1 LHHTYSKTS
10 MTFHTMFDITNV
22 NIENIFNI
30 VDFYTNNLQQ
40 DVNDLHINMQEMLLN
55 NHYDEETFN
64 NYLSELNERSYVLMK
79 KDSLKLLLID
89 KLR

>member
-1 LHHTYSKTS
+1 
-10 MTFHTMFDITNV
+10 MTKVDIEK
-22 NIENIFNI
+22 IYNI
-30 VDFYTNNLQQ
+30 VDYYTNNLQQ

-55 NHYDEETFN
+55 NNYDEESFN
-64 NYLSELNERSYVLMK
+64 NYLWELNERSYVLMK

>member
-1 LHHTYSKTS
+1 MLD
-10 MTFHTMFDITNV
+10 MTKVDIEK
-22 NIENIFNI
+22 IYNI
-30 VDFYTNNLQQ
+30 VDYYTNNLQQ

-55 NHYDEETFN
+55 NHYDEESFN
-64 NYLSELNERSYVLMK
+64 NYLWELNERSYVLMK

>member
-1 LHHTYSKTS
+1 MLD
-10 MTFHTMFDITNV
+10 MTKVDIEK
-22 NIENIFNI
+22 IYNI
-30 VDFYTNNLQQ
+30 VDYYTNNLQQ

-55 NHYDEETFN
+55 NNYDEESFN
-64 NYLSELNERSYVLMK
+64 NYLWELNERSYVLMK